1 METTYELAPDV
12 NPDAIAADAQI
23 FPGCRLSGAD
33 LSIGPG
39 CIIGAE
45 GPATVI
51 NCQLGKNV
59 QLSGGY
65 FENATFLDG
74 FSAGNG
80 AHVRPGCLFEEG
92 ASIAHTVGVK
102 QTVFMPWVTSGSLV
116 NFCDALMA
124 GGTGRKNHSEIG
136 SSYIHFNF
144 TPRQDKATPSLI
156 GDVPHGVL
164 LCNDPIFLGGQGGLV
179 GPRRLAYGTIIP
191 AGQVWREDVL
201 DPNRMVGQA
210 ARLERTSKP
219 YDVRHFPDMTTVIKN
234 NLTYIGNLLALD
246 TWYRGVRQF
255 FMQDDRFQQACYRG
269 ALQRLS
275 EMFKERVTRLED
287 LATKIA
293 ESTNPEKNSE
303 FLEQWPSLLKSIQDA
318 LATRESVLIPSEVA
332 CIVEALPKENYLK
345 AIQSLNDVDREI
357 FALWL
362 QWRVDTVMRFKRGSC
377 C

>member
-1 METTYELAPDV
+1 MQTTYEIAPDV
-12 NPDAIAADAQI
+12 NPDNISADAQI

-33 LSIGPG
+33 LAIGPG
-39 CIIGAE
+39 CSIGAE
-45 GPATVI
+45 GPATVV

-65 FENATFLDG
+65 FEKATFLDG

-92 ASIAHTVGVK
+92 SSIAHTVGVK
-102 QTVFMPWVTSGSLV
+102 QTVFLPWVTSGSLV

-156 GDVPHGVL
+156 GDVPQGVL

-179 GPRRLAYGTIIP
+179 GPRRIAFGTIIP

-201 DPNRMVGQA
+201 DPNRLVGHA
-210 ARLERTSKP
+210 ARLERTNKP
-219 YDVRHFPDMTTVIKN
+219 YDVRQFPDMTTVIKN

-246 TWYRGVRQF
+246 TWYRGVRRF
-255 FMQDDRFQQACYRG
+255 FMQDDRFQQACYQG
-269 ALQRLS
+269 ALQRLA
-275 EMFKERVTRLED
+275 EMFKERITRLDD

-293 ESTNPEKNSE
+293 ESTNPEQNSE
-303 FLEQWPSLLKSIQDA
+303 FLEQWPTLLKGIQEVI
-318 LATRESVLIPSEVA
+318 ATREAVLIPSEVA
-332 CIVEALPKENYLK
+332 CIVDALPKDNYLK
-345 AIQSLNDVDREI
+345 TIQSLNDVDREI

-362 QWRVDTVMRFKRGSC
+362 RWRVDTVMRFKRESC